1 MDAQTID
8 VDRSRT
14 SSRTWVLVLASV
26 ASFMCALDTL
36 VVASALTTI
45 QRDLGATVEELNW
58 TVNAFNLALAVLMM
72 PAAAI
77 GDRFGRRKVFGIGL
91 ALFSVASAVCA
102 IAPHV
107 EVLVVARAVQGAGAA
122 VVTSL
127 GLTLVGAAYPA
138 ERRGTAIGIL
148 QGISGLAVLAG
159 PGLGGAVTTGVGWEW
174 IFWLNVPIGLAVIP
188 LVFVKVRESRG
199 DDTALDLRG
208 VVLIAAA
215 ALALVWTLSR
225 GNDIGWSSAEVVLG
239 FAAAV
244 LLTAGFV
251 RVQRRVRE
259 PLLPARLFRAS
270 GFIAGN
276 IATIGLFAGIFG
288 GVFFFAQFLQVGLGF
303 TALQA
308 GLGLMPWTS
317 PLFVIGPLCGMLA
330 DRIGNR
336 PLLVAGVTLKALGFG
351 WIALIAAPGMSYGEL
366 VVPLFVAGVGGS
378 MALPAAANAV
388 VGAVAHA
395 DVGKAAGSNSMLRE
409 LGGVLG
415 LAVMVAVFSGAGD
428 VTSPGS
434 FVAGFAPALGFC
446 TALVACGAIA
456 AAFVPRH
463 GGPAAAH

>member
-8 VDRSRT
+8 AERVRT
-14 SSRTWVLVLASV
+14 SNRTWVLVLASV

-91 ALFSVASAVCA
+91 ALFSLASAACA
-102 IAPHV
+102 VAPQV

-122 VVTSL
+122 VVISL
-127 GLTLVGAAYPA
+127 GLTLVGAAFPA
-138 ERRGTAIGIL
+138 ERRGAAIGL
-148 QGISGLAVLAG
+148 LEGVSGIAVLAG
-159 PGLGGAVTTGVGWEW
+159 PGLGGAVTAGIGWEW

-188 LVFVKVRESRG
+188 LVFLKVGESRG

-208 VVLIAAA
+208 VVLIGGA
-215 ALALVWTLSR
+215 ALALVWSLSR
-225 GNDIGWSSAEVVLG
+225 GNDIGWGSAEVV
-239 FAAAV
+239 
-244 LLTAGFV
+244 TGFV
-251 RVQRRVRE
+251 AALLLGAAFVVAQRRTRE
-259 PLLPARLFRAS
+259 PLLPGRLFRAP
-270 GFIAGN
+270 GFVAGN
-276 IATIGLFAGIFG
+276 LATIGLFAGIFG

-317 PLFVIGPLCGMLA
+317 PLFVLGPLCGMLA

-336 PLLVAGVTLKALGFG
+336 PLLVVGITLKALGFG
-351 WIALIAAPGMSYGEL
+351 WIAIVATPGMPYGEL
-366 VVPLFVAGVGGS
+366 VLPLLIAGIGGS
-378 MALPAAANAV
+378 MALPAAANSV
-388 VGAVAHA
+388 VGAVGHA
-395 DVGKAAGSNSMLRE
+395 DIGKAAGSNSMLRE

-415 LAVMVAVFSGAGD
+415 LAVMVAVFSGVGD
-428 VTSPGS
+428 VTSPES
-434 FVAGFAPALGFC
+434 FAAGFAPALGFC
-446 TALVACGAIA
+446 AALVACGAVA

-463 GGPAAAH
+463 GSAAPA